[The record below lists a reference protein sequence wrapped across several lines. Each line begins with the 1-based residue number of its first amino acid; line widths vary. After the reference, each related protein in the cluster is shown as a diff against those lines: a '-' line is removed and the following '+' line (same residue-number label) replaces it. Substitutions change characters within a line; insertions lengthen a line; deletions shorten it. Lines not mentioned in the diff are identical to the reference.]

1 MKYNDLINELL
12 DLLDEN
18 SDIKKVKSLKDKLI
32 SNKELTKDIE
42 NYKLIKTVDNKKK
55 LYTNQEYLEY
65 LSSEVAV
72 NLLIEKIKKKFSV
85 FSSRKC
91 S

>member
-12 DLLDEN
+12 DLLDKN

-32 SNKELTKDIE
+32 LNKELTKDIE

-55 LYTNQEYLEY
+55 LYTK
-65 LSSEVAV
+65 VV
-72 NLLIEKIKKKFSV
+72 K
-85 FSSRKC
+85 
-91 S
+91 

>member
-1 MKYNDLINELL
+1 MKYNDLINQLL
-12 DLLDEN
+12 DLLDKN

-32 SNKELTKDIE
+32 LNKELTKDIE

-72 NLLIEKIKKKFSV
+72 NLLIEKIKKKFSI